1 MDNLTF
7 SKDLHVSAMVQ
18 IGKLNT
24 NIDLM
29 NTANSLNINKN
40 ILFVE
45 YGDHVSKGDNGK
57 KRPKSDKPRKYF
69 YNQLTIHVF
78 SETKNNN
85 RINVKIFNN
94 GRIQMTGINNECQG
108 VQTIKTLC
116 DEFNML
122 SDKEKSFDTEEEIQS
137 VEDLVTVLINSDFD
151 IGFPIDRES
160 LHRAIVESGYYSSYE
175 PCNYPGVNIKYYR
188 NPLRKN
194 FGICDCEKPCNG
206 KGKGDT
212 CKKITVAVFKS
223 GKIIITGGRDKSD
236 ISVAHKF
243 ITEFIQEN
251 KEFILL
257 K

>member
-1 MDNLTF
+1 MNTLTF

-24 NIDLM
+24 NIDLL
-29 NTANSLNINKN
+29 NLANSLNENKN
-40 ILFVE
+40 LLYIE

-57 KRPKSDKPRKYF
+57 KPSKKNKSRKYF

-78 SETKNNN
+78 NKTKENN

-94 GRIQMTGINNECQG
+94 GRVQMTGINNEFQG
-108 VQTIKTLC
+108 QETVNILC
-116 DEFNML
+116 KEFNSL
-122 SDKEKSFDTEEEIQS
+122 NEKEKYFDTEDSIQS
-137 VEDLVTVLINSDFD
+137 IEDLETVLINSDFD

-175 PCNYPGVNIKYYR
+175 PCSYPGVNIKYYR
-188 NPLRKN
+188 NPLRQN

-206 KGKGDT
+206 KGKDYT
-212 CKKITVAVFKS
+212 CKRITIAVFKS
-223 GKIIITGGRDKSD
+223 GKIIITGGRDKTD

-243 ITEFIQEN
+243 ITEFIHEN

>member
-1 MDNLTF
+1 MNTLTF
-7 SKDLHVSAMVQ
+7 SDDLHISTMVQ

-24 NIDLM
+24 NINL
-29 NTANSLNINKN
+29 LNLGNLLKINHN
-40 ILFVE
+40 ILYVE
-45 YGDHVSKGDNGK
+45 YGDHVSNGDDGK
-57 KRPKSDKPRKYF
+57 KPSKTNKTRKYF
-69 YNQLTIHVF
+69 YNQLTIHAYN
-78 SETKNNN
+78 ETKNNH

-94 GRIQMTGINNECQG
+94 GRIQMTGIKNEFQG
-108 VQTIKTLC
+108 DECIKILC
-116 DEFNML
+116 HEFNL
-122 SDKEKSFDTEEEIQS
+122 LNEKEQCFDTEDTIQS
-137 VEDLVTVLINSDFD
+137 IEELETVLINSDFD

-160 LHRAIVESGYYSSYE
+160 LHRSIVDSGYYSSYE

-188 NPLRKN
+188 NPLRQN

-206 KGKGDT
+206 KGKNDT

-243 ITEFIQEN
+243 ITEFIHEN
-251 KEFILL
+251 KEYIIL